1 MAFYSVKQ
9 SSTAYPL
16 KFLLVSSTDHISG
29 VTGLTPTVTIQKGT
43 GAFASP
49 AGAVSEL
56 GNGWYAVAGNATD
69 TNTLGGLILHATG
82 TGADPADVV
91 YEVVAVDPQAV
102 GYGLTLGTDALP
114 AASVSA
120 AAAAKIADV
129 TLRRNL
135 ANVKA
140 SADGDNLSL
149 HSLYGVTLLPLK
161 YNTAGGIISV
171 FDLDDIL
178 LGTITGTTTPN
189 DNTANLFTGGDV
201 N

>member
-16 KFLLVSSTDHISG
+16 VFLLVSSTDHING
-29 VTGLTPTVTIQKGT
+29 VTGLSPTVTISKAG
-43 GAFASP
+43 GAFGAP

-69 TNTLGGLILHATG
+69 SGTLGALILHATG

-91 YEVVAVDPQAV
+91 YEVVAVDPQAAS
-102 GYGLTLGTDALP
+102 YGLTLGTDAIP
-114 AASVSA
+114 AVAVAS

-140 SADGDNLSL
+140 SADGDAPSL

-161 YNTAGGIISV
+161 YNTGGGIISV
-171 FDLDDIL
+171 FDLDGVL

-189 DNTANLFTGGDV
+189 DNTANLFTGAS
-201 N
+201 